1 MSSRTRRYERE
12 VHDLITAYPSGNCPG
27 RGDNNRIFDKFHIMR
42 HLTDASTRCAEANTG
57 AWWARSAVTSR
68 ATVMCRSPT
77 EKTSPWMADA
87 FKKLLAANE
96 RLNTAYLLKEA
107 FGQM

>member
-1 MSSRTRRYERE
+1 
-12 VHDLITAYPSGNCPG
+12 
-27 RGDNNRIFDKFHIMR
+27 
-42 HLTDASTRCAEANTG
+42 
-57 AWWARSAVTSR
+57 
-68 ATVMCRSPT
+68 MCRSPT